1 MSVLD
6 RVNLTFVY
14 DYIGEDKKDDEQDIV
29 STVNLF
35 MWHNKNIH
43 IYFDNS
49 VFRCRSNDAAVINKR
64 FIYHN
69 FKNAVNLL

>member
-1 MSVLD
+1 MFIFLVLFVDVGANMSVLD

-35 MWHNKNIH
+35 M
-43 IYFDNS
+43 
-49 VFRCRSNDAAVINKR
+49 
-64 FIYHN
+64 
-69 FKNAVNLL
+69 